1 MHTLPSTTFTH
12 SFFEKIIWIDRIS
25 LLDIC
30 VKKKETKK
38 ALESI
43 LQIIWRVIAICT
55 PLQFDS
61 KKPLALPGRPYPTVV
76 QVSREKAYAVAIVIG
91 IPGSPKP
98 QSLLR
103 LNVLLSTR
111 TNTAAKTQIIKY
123 QTKITQKKEKYQ
135 GTRSM
140 TWNQSLTYS
149 QKMALEFSL
158 KTWTRFED

>member
-25 LLDIC
+25 LLDIW

-61 KKPLALPGRPYPTVV
+61 KKPLALPGRP
-76 QVSREKAYAVAIVIG
+76 SAMIVCRG
-91 IPGSPKP
+91 
-98 QSLLR
+98 
-103 LNVLLSTR
+103 
-111 TNTAAKTQIIKY
+111 QIK
-123 QTKITQKKEKYQ
+123 QRRCVRKKE
-135 GTRSM
+135 R
-140 TWNQSLTYS
+140 LVDV
-149 QKMALEFSL
+149 
-158 KTWTRFED
+158 R